1 LLTLR
6 AREVTRDGSFVER
19 ARDHRP
25 VVAARRPVEAWM
37 SRPIGTTIG
46 YRTRHDEVIVWL
58 LDSEVR
64 PKRSGDDARP
74 EAGGREDAF
83 ATDLTC

>member
-1 LLTLR
+1 M
-6 AREVTRDGSFVER
+6 ARSSNGHGTIGRSWG
-19 ARDHRP
+19 P
-25 VVAARRPVEAWM
+25 RRPLEAWIA
-37 SRPIGTTIG
+37 RAVGTTIG